1 MSEYNFENLTLTRV
15 VFEFISAKTERQF
28 TYYLTLTRVV
38 FEFPLS
44 PIIMFFHFY
53 LTLTRVVFESCNPNT
68 IS

>member
-1 MSEYNFENLTLTRV
+1 MGKTAFDLTLTRV
-15 VFEFISAKTERQF
+15 VFELRSSIRIK
-28 TYYLTLTRVV
+28 YIYINLTLTRVV